1 MLLESAAM
9 SKVVVPTVLIVLLL
23 ITPLRAA
30 DPPADEGIALLIDV
44 LKTNDDASF
53 QLDILKG
60 INAALEG
67 RRRIQAPAAWAEVR
81 GKLVDSKNPD
91 VRAQARALAV
101 VFGDDAVFVQ
111 MRQTLSDDKAP
122 QSEREAAL
130 QSLLAAGDPTLGKTL
145 QSLVTD
151 PALRT
156 RALQGLVAYDDPATP
171 ATILGAYGSFNTEA
185 KQAALATLAGRLSYA
200 KALIEAVEAGRVP
213 RPDLTAATVR
223 QLRDLGDKHIDAFVA
238 KHWGVARATPAEKQ
252 KEIDRWKS
260 ILTDQRLHS
269 ADASRGRAVF
279 LKTCAQCHTLYG
291 EGGKVGPDLTGSNR
305 ANLDYALLN
314 ILDPSAVIAK
324 EYQVTLIR
332 TKDGRVINGIAT
344 PGENSVKLLT
354 ETGPVVIPKNEID
367 RMKQSDLS
375 MMPEGLISG
384 MTEEQVADLIA
395 YLRTTTPVEK

>member
-1 MLLESAAM
+1 MKPLLY
-9 SKVVVPTVLIVLLL
+9 VLLAFSFVFAP
-23 ITPLRAA
+23 PLRAA
-30 DPPADEGIALLIDV
+30 DAPADEGIALLIDV
-44 LKTNDDASF
+44 LKTNDDPSF

-67 RRRIQAPAAWAEVR
+67 RRRLQAPAAWADVR
-81 GKLVDSKNPD
+81 GKLVDSKSPE

-101 VFGDDAVFVQ
+101 VFGDEATFVQ
-111 MRQTLSDDKAP
+111 MRRTRADAEAP
-122 QSEREAAL
+122 AAEREAAL
-130 QSLLAAGDPTLGKTL
+130 QSLLAAGDPSLGKTL
-145 QSLVTD
+145 QTLVTD

-171 ATILGAYGSFNTEA
+171 ACILSAYASFDTESRH
-185 KQAALATLAGRLSYA
+185 AALATLAGRSEYA
-200 KALIEAVEAGRVP
+200 KVLIDAVEAGRVP
-213 RPDLTAATVR
+213 RQDLTAATVR
-223 QLRDLGDKHIDAFVA
+223 QLRDLGAKDIDAFVA

-252 KEIDRWKS
+252 KDIDRWKG
-260 ILTDQRLHS
+260 ILSDQRLQS
-269 ADASRGRAVF
+269 ADASRGQAVF

-305 ANLDYALLN
+305 ANLDYALMN

-324 EYQVTLIR
+324 EYQVTLVR

-344 PGENSVKLLT
+344 QGEHSVKLAT
-354 ETGPVVIPKNEID
+354 ETGEVVIPKGEID

-375 MMPEGLISG
+375 MMPEGLING

-395 YLRTTTPVEK
+395 YLRTTMPIAKR